1 MTENEKHEI
10 VERVL
15 DEAEKIENALYVF
28 HRAEAANR
36 LRVSTPAEEPYPFL
50 AFSNV
55 IAAVLTAIDP
65 TMLEGVDLEDKLSDA
80 LPTAHPEYRLP
91 QGHRTLLRYRAEEH
105 AYFANPET
113 EKWGGGFLHGDTE
126 REARRAA
133 ERVGKKYYSPYA
145 DLPLIGGEGGEGTPK
160 ARRRAT

>member
-36 LRVSTPAEEPYPFL
+36 LGVDTPAEERYPFL

-80 LPTAHPEYRLP
+80 LPTDHPEYRLP
-91 QGHRTLLRYRAEEH
+91 QGHRTLLRYRQEEH
-105 AYFANPET
+105 DYFAAGPGEGSS
-113 EKWGGGFLHGDTE
+113 GGYLCGDTE
-126 REARRAA
+126 RPKRRTA
-133 ERVGKKYYSPYA
+133 EKAGEKYYSPYA
-145 DLPLIGGEGGEGTPK
+145 DLPLIAGEGGEGNPK

>member
-36 LRVSTPAEEPYPFL
+36 LRVDTPAEEPYPFL

-80 LPTAHPEYRLP
+80 LPTDHPEYRLP
-91 QGHRTLLRYRAEEH
+91 QGHRTLLRYIKEEH
-105 AYFANPET
+105 DFFTTGPGEGSS
-113 EKWGGGFLHGDTE
+113 GGYLCGDTE
-126 REARRAA
+126 RPERRAA
-133 ERVGKKYYSPYA
+133 EKAGEKYYSPYA
-145 DLPLIGGEGGEGTPK
+145 DLPLIGGDGGEGSPPTNN
-160 ARRRAT
+160 